1 MIWPSSCQLQ
11 VDRGPPGCFGGW
23 CERVFTHLQ
32 LSSSSLFPLSSII
45 FNCVSSLDVIISSWV
60 GFRTRR
66 TRISYSC
73 YSAPIVTVSM
83 SVSVS
88 ISVFVSLSLR
98 LRLCLYFSLSV
109 SVPVFVS
116 FFVSVSVSVSG
127 FVSYPIRLVIYLC
140 LYVRCVSLIISLSP
154 RRCDNPAQ
162 FAQFWLL
169 LLCRTVLYR
178 IWARMKELQIK
189 RWAMGR
195 GVQIYLY

>member
-88 ISVFVSLSLR
+88 ISVFVSIL
-98 LRLCLYFSLSV
+98 V
-109 SVPVFVS
+109 SV
-116 FFVSVSVSVSG
+116 FVSVSIFPSLS
-127 FVSYPIRLVIYLC
+127 LC
-140 LYVRCVSLIISLSP
+140 LSLSP
-154 RRCDNPAQ
+154 SLSPSL
-162 FAQFWLL
+162 FLSP
-169 LLCRTVLYR
+169 VLSPIPSDWSFISVY
-178 IWARMKELQIK
+178 MFVVCL
-189 RWAMGR
+189 
-195 GVQIYLY
+195 